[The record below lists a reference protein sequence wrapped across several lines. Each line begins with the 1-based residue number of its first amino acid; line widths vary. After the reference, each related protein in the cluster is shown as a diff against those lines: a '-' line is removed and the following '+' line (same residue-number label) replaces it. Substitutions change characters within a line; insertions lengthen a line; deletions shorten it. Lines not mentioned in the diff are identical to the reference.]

1 MKWSKVKK
9 LVEATFADSVR
20 DRVHVYTT
28 AYQCSCGRAWIT
40 IDGKEIADLST
51 LVTGMKYQCVYH
63 ESTITN
69 CVTHPAVPDKERV
82 PGHLV
87 EPGEFS
93 RFDLHEACWHYLNDI
108 SLNDALVSI
117 NPLIVSL
124 AVLNGKVGKNRLKK
138 LFEQKQHP
146 LTRRL
151 LEFRLEAEE
160 IAEQE
165 NACDVARP
173 RRA

>member
-9 LVEATFADSVR
+9 LVEATFAASVC

-93 RFDLHEACWHYLNDI
+93 RFDLHEACWHYLISDDSTISCILGNLGKFPKNALYFSSGKKKSMIHVSCDHSNVTND
-108 SLNDALVSI
+108 VSTE
-117 NPLIVSL
+117 
-124 AVLNGKVGKNRLKK
+124 KRDTY
-138 LFEQKQHP
+138 F
-146 LTRRL
+146 
-151 LEFRLEAEE
+151 F
-160 IAEQE
+160 
-165 NACDVARP
+165 
-173 RRA
+173 